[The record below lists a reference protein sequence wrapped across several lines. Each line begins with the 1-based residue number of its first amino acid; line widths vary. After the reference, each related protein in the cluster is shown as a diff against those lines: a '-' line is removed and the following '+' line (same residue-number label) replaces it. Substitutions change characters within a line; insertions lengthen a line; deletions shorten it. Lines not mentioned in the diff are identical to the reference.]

1 MKYIELEKY
10 LFEILDKKFADF
22 SKSLF
27 NSDYIF
33 DSETKDKYKSL
44 RQL

>member
-10 LFEILDKKFADF
+10 LFEISDKKFADF
-22 SKSLF
+22 SKSLS

-33 DSETKDKYKSL
+33 DSKTKDKFKSL